1 MAFSLPDHADVRRA
15 RLSDLPRIAL
25 VAAASFFHSSF
36 FPFTRPFYSKYPGD
50 TVASYCAEYRECILN
65 PKKVVLVALH
75 DYKEN
80 EADDVDDALKG
91 IYSQHR
97 SESYLDEDGK
107 IIVGIISMSLEMG
120 PVRHEAL
127 MLENDPEDRRRD
139 TFPDALKMVE
149 EAFKEAESKYVRGP
163 VWKTPAH
170 PSTDIYQDTWKLFL

>member
-1 MAFSLPDHADVRRA
+1 MAFPLPDHPDVRHA

-75 DYKEN
+75 DYKKN

-107 IIVGIISMSLEMG
+107 IIVGIISMSLE
-120 PVRHEAL
+120 RHEAL
-127 MLENDPEDRRRD
+127 MLESDREDRRRD
-139 TFPDALKMVE
+139 TFPGALKMVE
-149 EAFKEAESKYVRGP
+149 VAFKEAESKYIRGP

-170 PSTDIYQDTWKLFL
+170 QSTDIYQDIWRSFL